1 MMTKWEL
8 KEQLESL
15 RETNS
20 KLTDA
25 NLVIAKQ
32 LENLWSEVGY
42 KNDRVRDLTY
52 EVSELKSE
60 VKTLKFK
67 WRKCIADRYAQDQ
80 EEKEKDKALND
91 PKEIDKLLENF
102 GSVRVVKN
110 WNWKERFD
118 TADDAIEFLL
128 KQLTMSRKITY
139 YTLLFHKKLLIKKE
153 NSSIN

>member
-1 MMTKWEL
+1 MTN
-8 KEQLESL
+8 EQI
-15 RETNS
+15 TNGGRM
-20 KLTDA
+20 
-25 NLVIAKQ
+25 I
-32 LENLWSEVGY
+32 
-42 KNDRVRDLTY
+42 
-52 EVSELKSE
+52 
-60 VKTLKFK
+60 
-67 WRKCIADRYAQDQ
+67 
-80 EEKEKDKALND
+80 LNS

-139 YTLLFHKKLLIKKE
+139 YTPLFHKKLLIKKE